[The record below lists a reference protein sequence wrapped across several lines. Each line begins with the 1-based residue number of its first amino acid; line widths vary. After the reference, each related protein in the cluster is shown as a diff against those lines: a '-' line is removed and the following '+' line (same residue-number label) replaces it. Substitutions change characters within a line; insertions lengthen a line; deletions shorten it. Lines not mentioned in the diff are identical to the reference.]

1 MAGFAIKTCLD
12 CNLQFA
18 HLNFLN
24 LFMSMKKQC
33 DNCSRNYQNL
43 HSLIMSKKDL
53 LYNTVMLYQT
63 CFEEISSHRD
73 QPLKKNN
80 PCKTE
85 LLFIDWFPFRSIL
98 FDPFARR
105 WFCIS
110 RMGRLRSCL
119 LFDLFYSF
127 FFLVPQFVQKTHGY
141 CWIATDKRIAKK
153 ITAQLQA

>member
-1 MAGFAIKTCLD
+1 MIICKIMTNQLVNQYTIEMVNHGWFCNKDMSD

-33 DNCSRNYQNL
+33 DNCSKNYQNL

-73 QPLKKNN
+73 
-80 PCKTE
+80 
-85 LLFIDWFPFRSIL
+85 
-98 FDPFARR
+98 
-105 WFCIS
+105 
-110 RMGRLRSCL
+110 
-119 LFDLFYSF
+119 
-127 FFLVPQFVQKTHGY
+127 
-141 CWIATDKRIAKK
+141 
-153 ITAQLQA
+153 